1 VVEIKETLVSN
12 QPMPSLVQWIRETWK
27 GIALGL
33 FAAMVMP
40 WLGANSP
47 LSWILAA
54 VVLALAVLIAWLQ
67 HRTQTARIESARA
80 EIQSRLDHQCQH
92 MAALEHAFER
102 LGIEL
107 FPIFVRHITHSRQLT
122 EESITHLTLAFSEL
136 VTDLERVI
144 QTTGSGDLEDRAI
157 LGQFEESQAT
167 LTEVIADFEAIL
179 RRDLA
184 MTDQVD
190 RLAGFGEQMRQMAQ
204 DVRSVAE
211 QINLLALNA
220 AIEAARAGEQGRGFA
235 VVADE
240 VRKLAGS
247 SANTGARISAKVEEL
262 ARSLAE
268 TQTMVKASM
277 RSADELVR
285 ESEHKVEVVMKRLR
299 QTTESLNEDAQ
310 SLRALS
316 ENLRTRIGASM
327 VDLQFQ
333 DRTSQI
339 LSHVCE
345 GLDSLSERLKV
356 TSGHDLRQQE
366 RDILEIDVLLARML
380 ESYSTIE
387 ERDLHR
393 GVEQPRQKPAAA
405 SELTF
410 F

>member
-1 VVEIKETLVSN
+1 MPN
-12 QPMPSLVQWIRETWK
+12 QPMPSLVHWIHETWK
-27 GIALGL
+27 EIALGL
-33 FAAMVMP
+33 FAAMAMP
-40 WLGANSP
+40 WLGSNSP
-47 LSWILAA
+47 SSWVLAA
-54 VVLALAVLIAWLQ
+54 LVLALAVLIAWLQ
-67 HRTQTARIESARA
+67 HRTQTARIEAARA
-80 EIQSRLDHQCQH
+80 EIQSRLDHRSRQ

-107 FPIFVRHITHSRQLT
+107 FPIFVRHIAHSRQLT
-122 EESITHLTLAFSEL
+122 EESITHLTLAFGEL

-144 QTTGSGDLEDRAI
+144 QTTGSGDREDRAI

-179 RRDLA
+179 HRDSA

-247 SANTGARISAKVEEL
+247 SANTGASISAKVEEL

-268 TQTMVKASM
+268 TQSMVKASM
-277 RSADELVR
+277 RTADELVR

-356 TSGHDLRQQE
+356 TSGHDLHQQE
-366 RDILEIDVLLARML
+366 RDILEIDDLLAHML

-387 ERDLHR
+387 ERDLHL

>member
-1 VVEIKETLVSN
+1 VVEIKETLVPN
-12 QPMPSLVQWIRETWK
+12 QPMPSLVHWIHETWK
-27 GIALGL
+27 EIALGL
-33 FAAMVMP
+33 FAAMAMP
-40 WLGANSP
+40 WLGSNSP
-47 LSWILAA
+47 SSWVLAA
-54 VVLALAVLIAWLQ
+54 LVLALAVLIAWLQ
-67 HRTQTARIESARA
+67 HRTQTARIEAARA
-80 EIQSRLDHQCQH
+80 EIQSRLDHRSRQ

-107 FPIFVRHITHSRQLT
+107 FPIFVRHIAHSRQLT
-122 EESITHLTLAFSEL
+122 EESITHLTLAFGEL

-144 QTTGSGDLEDRAI
+144 QTTGSGDREDRAI

-179 RRDLA
+179 HRDSA

-204 DVRSVAE
+204 DVRSVAD
-211 QINLLALNA
+211 QTNLLALNA

-240 VRKLAGS
+240 VRKLA
-247 SANTGARISAKVEEL
+247 
-262 ARSLAE
+262 
-268 TQTMVKASM
+268 
-277 RSADELVR
+277 

-356 TSGHDLRQQE
+356 TSGHDLHQQE
-366 RDILEIDVLLARML
+366 RDILEIDDLLAHML

-387 ERDLHR
+387 ERDLHH
-393 GVEQPRQKPAAA
+393 GVEQPRQASTAA

>member
-1 VVEIKETLVSN
+1 VSN
-12 QPMPSLVQWIRETWK
+12 QPIQSLVHWIRASWEVL
-27 GIALGL
+27 ALGL
-33 FAAMVMP
+33 FAATSML
-40 WLGANSP
+40 WLGSGSP
-47 LSWILAA
+47 AGWVLAPL
-54 VVLALAVLIAWLQ
+54 VLALAILIAVLQ
-67 HRTQTARIESARA
+67 FRSHAARIAAARA
-80 EIQSRLDHQCQH
+80 EIQSRLNHRDQQ
-92 MAALEHAFER
+92 MVALEHAFER

-107 FPIFVRHITHSRQLT
+107 FPIFVRHIAHSRQLT
-122 EESITHLTLAFSEL
+122 EQSISHLVVAFSEL
-136 VTDLERVI
+136 VADLERVI
-144 QTTGSGDLEDRAI
+144 QTTGSSDLEDRAI
-157 LGQFEESQAT
+157 LGQFEDSQAT

-179 RRDLA
+179 HRDAA
-184 MTDQVD
+184 MNDQVD

-277 RSADELVR
+277 RRADELVG
-285 ESEHKVEVVMKRLR
+285 ESKHKVEAVMKRLL

-316 ENLRTRIGASM
+316 ESLRARIGASM

-356 TSGHDLRQQE
+356 TSGHDLPQQE
-366 RDILEIDVLLARML
+366 RDILEIDDLLARML

-387 ERDLHR
+387 ECDLHH
-393 GVEQPRQKPAAA
+393 GVKQPRHESAA